1 MLWMSLRLK
10 DDVDNRCEA
19 VVLDDTCRDVMGR
32 SEMEIDDGDAG
43 LRLWMGF
50 RLNGDVEIVVGL

>member
-1 MLWMSLRLK
+1 MSLRLK
-10 DDVDNRCEA
+10 RDVDNRCGA
-19 VVLDDTCRDVMGR
+19 VVLDDTYRDVMGR
-32 SEMEIDDGDAG
+32 FEMEIDDGDAR